1 MTNWKDVLE
10 ADDFKAVQDLINSG
24 ADVNEPDENGF
35 TPLIIATIKQNPKII
50 KALIKAGANVNIVCK
65 NGKTPLMHAAT
76 KWYANPQIVKV
87 LLKAGADVNAKDAQ
101 GKTSLMYASEGLF
114 IEPKTVKILLDAG
127 VKESTKRKSAYL
139 IKSIKRLIKAAAESR
154 SMMKLKSPLDRGLSS
169 AAEKLKKIPF
179 LAKDNRFEKMCTF
192 YQSRKKECLLGFCL
206 LIFAIGFGIYSYA
219 HRYTATKIL
228 NCRDKP
234 GTHGQVIGKI
244 AEGQSLSCSD
254 FKGEWCQTVCNGK
267 EGFVYKKFLSK

>member
-10 ADDFKAVQDLINSG
+10 TDDIKAVQDLINGG
-24 ADVNEPDENGF
+24 ANVNEPDENGF
-35 TPLIIATIKQNPKII
+35 TPLMIAVGKQNPKIV
-50 KALIKAGANVNIVCK
+50 KALINAGANVNVVCK
-65 NGKTPLMHAAT
+65 NGETPLMHVAT
-76 KWYANPQIVKV
+76 KLCANPQIVKI

-114 IEPKTVKILLDAG
+114 IEPQTVKILLNAG
-127 VKESTKRKSAYL
+127 VKESIKRKRAH
-139 IKSIKRLIKAAAESR
+139 IIGTIKRLIKAIAESR
-154 SMMKLKSPLDRGLSS
+154 LMTKLKSLFDRFLSS
-169 AAEKLKKIPF
+169 AAEKLRKIPF
-179 LAKDNRFEKMCTF
+179 LAKDNRFERMSAF

-206 LIFAIGFGIYSYA
+206 LIIAIGFGIHSYT
-219 HRYTATKIL
+219 HRYTATKVL

-244 AEGQSLSCSD
+244 ANGKSVSCSA
-254 FKGEWCQTVCNGK
+254 FEGEWCKTVCNGK